1 MSIFPNFSKN
11 YEKLMYQQLCNDFG
25 SILSPRQCGFH
36 KGPSVQHCLI
46 VMLEKFKESRVR
58 EDNDLSNAFDCINH
72 NLLITKL
79 SWYGATTT
87 ISLILIFSCLRN
99 QMQSVTINITVI
111 AMKVKLCMVSHKF
124 KCFDLYYLIV
134 TWLTCSLNVGMIIS
148 ITMRVTCDNYVNSL
162 FWSRR

>member
-1 MSIFPNFSKN
+1 MVI
-11 YEKLMYQQLCNDFG
+11 
-25 SILSPRQCGFH
+25 
-36 KGPSVQHCLI
+36 
-46 VMLEKFKESRVR
+46 LEKFRESRDR
-58 EDNDLSNAFDCINH
+58 EFGFEFGDEFGSLFTDLIKAFNFIDH